1 MDRLE
6 YELVTLRNNKQ
17 YFVLAS
23 LMHEYNIYDLVLNV
37 EDENDTKIVLQ
48 EAKNGK
54 TIFTDVTNKELL
66 KTLSPLFT
74 NKIKEKQMSI
84 N

>member
-17 YFVLAS
+17 YFVLSS

-48 EAKNGK
+48 ENKNGK
-54 TIFTDVTNKELL
+54 VIFSDVNDKELL
-66 KTLSPLFT
+66 RTLSPLFT
-74 NKIKEKQMSI
+74 SKIKEKQMNI

>member
-17 YFVLAS
+17 YFVLSS
-23 LMHEYNIYDLVLNV
+23 LIHEYNIYDLVLNV

-48 EAKNGK
+48 ENKNGK
-54 TIFTDVTNKELL
+54 VIFSDVNDKELL

-74 NKIKEKQMSI
+74 TKIKEKQMSI

>member
-17 YFVLAS
+17 YFVLSS

-37 EDENDTKIVLQ
+37 ENENDTKIVLQ
-48 EAKNGK
+48 ENKNGK
-54 TIFTDVTNKELL
+54 VIFSDVNDKELL
-66 KTLSPLFT
+66 RTLSPLFT
-74 NKIKEKQMSI
+74 SKIKEKQMSI